1 MTRNAMSQYGTS
13 SLPEILPYPQL
24 LPFESTKSI
33 HDIFCYIIKHYGND
47 GLSVLIYRVP
57 SDDDVYI
64 VCGDWRGNKIDL
76 VVDENN
82 KTSPLYEP
90 AMEFL
95 ENYAAE
101 FLNMMRLV
109 KIEQAQ
115 YYFAIHNNELV
126 LVDMRVSLN
135 KFAGPGMIRDI
146 FGKLINVQDSIKTEI
161 IDIRS
166 VEAIEKGAGSY
177 EGDLILKPSK
187 FKMFHHQD
195 NNNFTPLYVEIK
207 R

>member
-1 MTRNAMSQYGTS
+1 MTHSVMAQYGTS
-13 SLPEILPYPQL
+13 SLPEILPYPKL
-24 LPFESTKSI
+24 LSFESTKSI
-33 HDIFCYIIKHYGND
+33 HDIFCYVIKHYGND

-64 VCGDWRGNKIDL
+64 VCGDWYGNKVDL
-76 VVDENN
+76 VVDENGDA
-82 KTSPLYEP
+82 PLLYEP
-90 AMEFL
+90 AVGFL
-95 ENYAAE
+95 ENHAVD

-115 YYFAIHNNELV
+115 YYFAIHNDELV
-126 LVDMRVSLN
+126 LVDMRLSLN

-161 IDIRS
+161 VDVRAI
-166 VEAIEKGAGSY
+166 EAIEKGVGSY

-187 FKMFHHQD
+187 FKMYHHQND
-195 NNNFTPLYVEIK
+195 NSFTPLYVEIK

>member
-1 MTRNAMSQYGTS
+1 MTHNAISQYGTS
-13 SLPEILPYPQL
+13 SLPEILPYPQF

-33 HDIFCYIIKHYGND
+33 HDIFCYVIKHYGND
-47 GLSVLIYRVP
+47 GLSVLIYRIP
-57 SDDDVYI
+57 SNDDVYI

-76 VVDENN
+76 VANENN
-82 KTSPLYEP
+82 DTPLLYEP
-90 AMEFL
+90 AIGFL
-95 ENYAAE
+95 ENHAVE

-115 YYFAIHNNELV
+115 YYFAVHNGELV
-126 LVDMRVSLN
+126 LVDMRLSLN

-161 IDIRS
+161 VDARAI
-166 VEAIEKGAGSY
+166 EAIEKGVGSY
-177 EGDLILKPSK
+177 EGDLIFKPSK

-195 NNNFTPLYVEIK
+195 NNSFTPLYVEIK